1 MILGIINFTN
11 RDFSIFQG
19 LLTSKSSMMLK
30 YVHELVIITAHLQFL
45 DKRADSESFLLGPE
59 SVNEDL

>member
-30 YVHELVIITAHLQFL
+30 YVHELVTITAHLQFL